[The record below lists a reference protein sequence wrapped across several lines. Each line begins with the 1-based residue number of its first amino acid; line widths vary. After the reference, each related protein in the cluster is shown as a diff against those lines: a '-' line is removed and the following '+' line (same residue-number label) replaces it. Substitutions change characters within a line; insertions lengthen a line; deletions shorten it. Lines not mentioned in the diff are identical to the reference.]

1 MRGACRA
8 RCYFFWGVVARAGG
22 RSNRRMRDDK
32 SSSARGRGGR
42 RRAAAQPASAGPA
55 LDVRRA
61 TPVDAL
67 AAACG
72 VPADCGAIA
81 AVEASGAAAWP
92 AGFGEAPAPGVLDV
106 RRQARTM
113 YWGGFRLAAIARAL
127 DVKRT
132 TLHGWAKA
140 EGWSK
145 ARPVDRV
152 VGGLEVRLSYLI
164 GLPVKEGQHYKE
176 IDLLARQLA
185 RFVGPAFD
193 GLAGGR
199 AGPVL
204 LGADGS
210 PLVPDDVGRLPA
222 LGADEPGAAKLRR
235 ARPTRKAANNHFEP
249 EHVQALQD
257 AFRDS
262 LYAHQLL
269 WSAHMEERI
278 RLILKSRQIGAT
290 WYFAREALVD
300 LLTSLRTQVFLSAS
314 RAQSNLFKNYQ
325 RAFVR
330 EVLDMDLEGDPI
342 VFSNGAREFFLGRN
356 VATAQGYAGNLYFDE
371 IYWVPNFGV
380 MESTAGAIATHKH
393 FRKTY
398 FSTPSV
404 VTHDA
409 YDLWTG
415 ERFNTGR
422 PKGEQVT
429 IDLNVKLLA
438 KGRRGGDGIWR
449 NLMTAEQAV
458 ALRFDMIDL
467 DQLRRENAPVAYRNL
482 YGCEFIDDEHSVFPY
497 AWLKGCG
504 VDSWDAWAADWQPFA
519 PRPFGYR
526 GVWVGYDPSGG
537 SPDGDACGLVVVAPP
552 DGPGAAFRVLEF
564 HRLHGDDYEAQ
575 AEFIRK
581 ICERYTV
588 TKMGIDTTGLGGA
601 VLQLVQ
607 KFFPLATGIHYSP
620 ESKSRLVMGTQNIM
634 RRERLQWDAGAAD
647 LAQSFM
653 AIKHGSTRGGQLT
666 YVSGRRKKTG
676 HADLAW
682 ALMNA
687 LGFAPLDGG
696 DVATDNVVEVF

>member
-1 MRGACRA
+1 MD
-8 RCYFFWGVVARAGG
+8 G
-22 RSNRRMRDDK
+22 RTS
-32 SSSARGRGGR
+32 
-42 RRAAAQPASAGPA
+42 
-55 LDVRRA
+55 
-61 TPVDAL
+61 TPVQAL

-72 VPADCGAIA
+72 VPADSAAPA
-81 AVEASGAAAWP
+81 AVDASAPTWP
-92 AGFGEAPAPGVLDV
+92 DGFGLAPAAGVLDL
-106 RRQARTM
+106 RRQARQM
-113 YWGGFRLAAIARAL
+113 YWGGFRVAAIARAL

-132 TLHGWAKA
+132 TLHSWAKA

-152 VGGLEVRLSYLI
+152 VGGLEVRLAYLI
-164 GLPVKEGQHYKE
+164 ALPVKEGQHYKE

-193 GLAGGR
+193 GMA
-199 AGPVL
+199 APAAPVA

-210 PLVPDDVGRLPA
+210 PLVPDHVGRLPA
-222 LGADEPGAAKLRR
+222 LGADDDGAKAPRR
-235 ARPTRKAANNHFEP
+235 RVRPTAKAPKNHFEP

-257 AFRDS
+257 AFRES
-262 LYAHQLL
+262 LFEHQAL
-269 WSAHMEERI
+269 WHRHMNERI

-314 RAQSNLFKNYQ
+314 RAQAHQFRNYQ

-415 ERFNTGR
+415 DRFNTGR
-422 PKGEQVT
+422 PKAEQVV
-429 IDLNVKLLA
+429 IDLNAKRLA
-438 KGRRGGDGIWR
+438 KGRRGGDGVWR
-449 NLMTAEQAV
+449 NMITIEEAV
-458 ALRFDMIDL
+458 ALGFDMVDIA
-467 DQLRRENAPVAYRNL
+467 QLKRENAPAAYRNL
-482 YGCEFIDDEHSVFPY
+482 YLCEFVDDEQAVFPY
-497 AWLKGCG
+497 EWLKACG

-537 SPDGDACGLVVVAPP
+537 APDGDACGLVVVAPP
-552 DGPGAAFRVLEF
+552 DAPGGAFRVLEF
-564 HRLHGDDYEAQ
+564 HRLTGNDYEAQ
-575 AEFIRK
+575 AAFIK
-581 ICERYTV
+581 SVTERYHV
-588 TKMGIDTTGLGGA
+588 LKMGIDVTGLGAA
-601 VLQLVQ
+601 VLQLVA
-607 KFFPLATGIHYSP
+607 KFFPLASGIHYSP
-620 ESKSRLVMGTQNIM
+620 EVKSQLVMRAQNLM
-634 RRERLQWDAGAAD
+634 RHQRLQWDAGAAD
-647 LAQSFM
+647 LPQSFM
-653 AIKHGSTRGGQLT
+653 AIKHGTTRGGQLT
-666 YVSGRRKKTG
+666 YMSGRRKKTG

-687 LGFAPLDGG
+687 LSFEPLAGS
-696 DVATDNVVEVF
+696 ASTTNVVEVF

>member
-1 MRGACRA
+1 M
-8 RCYFFWGVVARAGG
+8 F
-22 RSNRRMRDDK
+22 
-32 SSSARGRGGR
+32 
-42 RRAAAQPASAGPA
+42 
-55 LDVRRA
+55 
-61 TPVDAL
+61 
-67 AAACG
+67 
-72 VPADCGAIA
+72 
-81 AVEASGAAAWP
+81 
-92 AGFGEAPAPGVLDV
+92 
-106 RRQARTM
+106 
-113 YWGGFRLAAIARAL
+113 WGGFRLAAIARAL

-132 TLHGWAKA
+132 TLHSWAKA
-140 EGWSK
+140 EGWSR

-152 VGGLEVRLSYLI
+152 VGGLEVRLAYLI
-164 GLPVKEGQHYKE
+164 ALPVKEGQHYKE

-193 GLAGGR
+193 GAVAGVP
-199 AGPVL
+199 GPAL
-204 LGADGS
+204 LGADGAALAADDG
-210 PLVPDDVGRLPA
+210 PRLVVADGGEA
-222 LGADEPGAAKLRR
+222 GAGKVRR
-235 ARPTRKAANNHFEP
+235 VRPTRKQGKNHFEA
-249 EHVQALQD
+249 EHVEALQD

-262 LYAHQLL
+262 LYAHQVL
-269 WSAHMEERI
+269 WSEHVGERI

-300 LLTSLRTQVFLSAS
+300 LLTTLRTQVFLSAS
-314 RAQSNLFKNYQ
+314 RAQAHQFKNYQ

-342 VFSNGAREFFLGRN
+342 IFSNGAREFFLGRN
-356 VATAQGYAGNLYFDE
+356 IATAQGYAGNLYFDE

-422 PKGEQVT
+422 PKGEQVKV
-429 IDLNVKLLA
+429 DLNPKLLA

-449 NLMTAEQAV
+449 NLMTAELAV
-458 ALRFDMIDL
+458 ALGFDMIDL
-467 DQLRRENAPVAYRNL
+467 AQLRRENAPTAFRNL
-482 YGCEFIDDEHSVFPY
+482 YGCEFIDDEQAVFPY
-497 AWLKGCG
+497 AWLKSCG

-552 DGPGAAFRVLEF
+552 DVAGGAFRVLEF
-564 HRLHGDDYEAQ
+564 QRLHGDDYEAQ
-575 AEFIRK
+575 AEAIK
-581 ICERYTV
+581 KVCDRYTV
-588 TKMGIDTTGLGGA
+588 LKMGIDTTGLGGA
-601 VLQLVQ
+601 VYERVA
-607 KFFPLATGIHYSP
+607 KFFPLATSIHYSP
-620 ESKSRLVMGTQNIM
+620 EVKARLVMGTQNIM

-647 LAQSFM
+647 LSQSFM

-696 DVATDNVVEVF
+696 AVSNENVVEVF

>member
-1 MRGACRA
+1 MA
-8 RCYFFWGVVARAGG
+8 
-22 RSNRRMRDDK
+22 
-32 SSSARGRGGR
+32 
-42 RRAAAQPASAGPA
+42 A
-55 LDVRRA
+55 LDGRTA
-61 TPVDAL
+61 TPVEAL
-67 AAACG
+67 ALACG
-72 VPADCGAIA
+72 TPADSAPA
-81 AVEASGAAAWP
+81 APVEASAHTWP
-92 AGFGEAPAPGVLDV
+92 EGFGLAPAQGLLDV
-106 RRQARTM
+106 RRQARQM

-132 TLHGWAKA
+132 TLHSWAKV

-152 VGGLEVRLSYLI
+152 VGGLEVRLAYLI
-164 GLPVKEGQHYKE
+164 ALPVKEGQHFKE

-185 RFVGPAFD
+185 RFVAPAFD
-193 GLAGGR
+193 GSVAGGP
-199 AGPVL
+199 A

-210 PLVPDDVGRLPA
+210 PLVPDHVGRLPA
-222 LGADEPGAAKLRR
+222 LGSDEKPDGTRR
-235 ARPTRKAANNHFEP
+235 RVRPTRKEPKNHFEP

-257 AFRDS
+257 AFKDS
-262 LYAHQLL
+262 LYAHQAL
-269 WSAHMEERI
+269 WHANLGERI

-314 RAQSNLFKNYQ
+314 RAQAYQFKNYQ

-342 VFSNGAREFFLGRN
+342 IFSNGAREFFLGRN

-422 PKGEQVT
+422 PKSEQVV
-429 IDLNVKLLA
+429 IDLNAKRLA
-438 KGRRGGDGIWR
+438 KGRRGGDGVWR
-449 NLMTAEQAV
+449 NMITIEEAV
-458 ALRFDMIDL
+458 ALGFDMVDIA
-467 DQLRRENAPVAYRNL
+467 QLKRENAPAAYRNL
-482 YGCEFIDDEHSVFPY
+482 YLCEFVDDEQAVFPY
-497 AWLKGCG
+497 EWLKGCG

-526 GVWVGYDPSGG
+526 GVWVGYDPNGG
-537 SPDGDACGLVVVAPP
+537 GQDGDPAGLVVSAPP
-552 DGPGAAFRVLEF
+552 DDPQGPHRVLER
-564 HRLHGDDYEAQ
+564 HRLDGNDFAAQ
-575 AEFIRK
+575 AAFIEGVCK
-581 ICERYTV
+581 RYNV
-588 TKMGIDTTGLGGA
+588 LRMGIDVTGIGEA
-601 VLQLVQ
+601 VYQLVV
-607 KFFPLATGIHYSP
+607 KFFPLATRIHYSP
-620 ESKSRLVMGTQNIM
+620 EVKGQLVMRAQNLM
-634 RRERLQWDAGAAD
+634 RHGRLQWDAGDAD
-647 LAQSFM
+647 LSQSFM
-653 AIKHGSTRGGQLT
+653 AIKHGTTRAGQLT
-666 YVSGRRKKTG
+666 YQSGRRKKTG

-687 LGFAPLDGG
+687 LSFEPLTGSLS
-696 DVATDNVVEVF
+696 TTNVVEVF